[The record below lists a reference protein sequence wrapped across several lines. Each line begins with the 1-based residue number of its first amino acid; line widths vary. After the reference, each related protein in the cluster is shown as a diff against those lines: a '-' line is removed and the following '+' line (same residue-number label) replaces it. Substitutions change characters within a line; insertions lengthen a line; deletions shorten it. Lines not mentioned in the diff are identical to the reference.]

1 MLVSGLWLGLGL
13 GFRVRV
19 RIKVRVRVS
28 DNIFRTINSCSSIS
42 FVILLMSSQ
51 NRI

>member
-1 MLVSGLWLGLGL
+1 MLVFGLGL

-19 RIKVRVRVS
+19 RVRVMVRVRLRVN